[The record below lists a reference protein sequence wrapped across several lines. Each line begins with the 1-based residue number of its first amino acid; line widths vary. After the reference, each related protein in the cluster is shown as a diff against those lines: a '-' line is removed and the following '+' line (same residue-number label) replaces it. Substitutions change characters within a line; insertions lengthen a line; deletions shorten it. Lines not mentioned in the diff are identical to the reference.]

1 MKRTKKYSV
10 HTLSTVSRIREE
22 PEGAFIARPSIAAL
36 KDKILCGDALAT
48 VSTVPDSSVQC
59 IVTSPPYFQQR
70 DYGTGDHQIGSEK
83 SSDEYIQKLV
93 DIFREC
99 KRALKPDGLLWLNL
113 GDKFFQGALLGL
125 PWRIAIA
132 LQQTGWILRCDII
145 WHKPNAMPHSVK
157 SRPTVDHEYVFM
169 FSKSAEYYYD
179 ADAIREPHV
188 TFSEDSRMKG
198 GRNHFGKRNG
208 TPEAGK
214 NGGNSNL
221 HDGRW
226 DQAFHPMGRNK
237 RTVWNI
243 PLSKYRGA
251 HFAVFPEKLVE
262 NCILASSRPHDVV
275 LDPFA
280 GSGTVGAVAAKF
292 RRSFVLVELNSEY
305 CKLIEQR
312 LNGTQVE
319 LIEK

>member
-1 MKRTKKYSV
+1 MKKYST
-10 HTLSTVSRIREE
+10 HSLGTVSTLREE
-22 PEGAFIARPSIAAL
+22 PEGSFIARPSISSF

-48 VSTVPDSSVQC
+48 LSTLPDSSVQC

-70 DYGTGDHQIGSEK
+70 DYGTGDSQVGGEHSPE
-83 SSDEYIQKLV
+83 EYIEKLAAV
-93 DIFREC
+93 FREC
-99 KRALKPDGLLWLNL
+99 KRILKPDGLLWLNL
-113 GDKFFQGALLGL
+113 GDKFVGGALLGM
-125 PWRIAIA
+125 PWRVAIA
-132 LQQTGWILRCDII
+132 LQQSGWILRCDII

-157 SRPTVDHEYVFM
+157 TRPTVDHEYVFM
-169 FSKSAEYYYD
+169 FSKSNEYYYD

-188 TFSEDSRMKG
+188 TFSENSRMKG

-208 TPEAGK
+208 TPETGK
-214 NGGNSNL
+214 NSGDSNL

-226 DQAFHPMGRNK
+226 DQAFHPLGRNK

-243 PLSKYRGA
+243 PLGKYRGA

-262 NCILASSRPHDVV
+262 TCVLASSKPHDMI

-280 GSGTVGAVAAKF
+280 GSGTVGQVSAKYQ
-292 RRSFVLVELNSEY
+292 RSFVMIELNSEY
-305 CKLIEQR
+305 CKLIEER
-312 LNGTQVE
+312 LNSNQME